1 MIHSIT
7 RSLVILTALLFAFAG
22 RSAAQEKTIKKV
34 PIESTSP
41 GSGAEMFKAYCAVCH
56 GKDAKGGGPA
66 AEALKVQP
74 PDLTSLAKRHE
85 GKFPDSYVSTVLRN
99 GAKAPAHGTAEMPV
113 WGPLFS
119 SISVGDR
126 ALVSQRIS
134 NLTNYI
140 KSLQAK

>member
-1 MIHSIT
+1 MIHPIT

-74 PDLTSLAKRHE
+74 PE
-85 GKFPDSYVSTVLRN
+85 PGVSSKT
-99 GAKAPAHGTAEMPV
+99 E
-113 WGPLFS
+113 S
-119 SISVGDR
+119 SV
-126 ALVSQRIS
+126 VP
-134 NLTNYI
+134 
-140 KSLQAK
+140 